1 MMDWSVQ
8 GFELFLHQLNGLR
21 LMLDSLEER
30 VAVIEDRSLDQE
42 NRLMDLEDW
51 QDDQEESKERGCE

>member
-1 MMDWSVQ
+1 MDWSVQ

-42 NRLMDLEDW
+42 NRLMDLEEW
-51 QDDQEESKERGCE
+51 QDNQEESKESGCE

>member
-1 MMDWSVQ
+1 MDWSVQ
-8 GFELFLHQLNGLR
+8 GFDLFLHQLDGLR
-21 LMLDSLEER
+21 LTLDGLEER

-51 QDDQEESKERGCE
+51 QDNQEESKESGCE

>member
-1 MMDWSVQ
+1 MDWSVQ

-30 VAVIEDRSLDQE
+30 VAVIEDRSLDQD
-42 NRLMDLEDW
+42 NRLMDLEEW
-51 QDDQEESKERGCE
+51 QDNQEESKESGCE